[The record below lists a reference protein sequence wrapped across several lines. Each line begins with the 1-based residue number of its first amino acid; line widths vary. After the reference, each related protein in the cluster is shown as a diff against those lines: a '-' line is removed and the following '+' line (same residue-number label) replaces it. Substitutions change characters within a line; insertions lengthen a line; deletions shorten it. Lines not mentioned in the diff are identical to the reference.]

1 MSSACSASSP
11 VTADLRWRKETS
23 DEAPEG
29 QLVLDL
35 DGYEGPI
42 DVLLTLARD
51 QKVDLTRI
59 SILQLADQYLAF
71 VAEARRI
78 RLELAA
84 DYLVMA
90 AWLAYLKSRL
100 LLPEQDEEEPSGEDL
115 AQALAFQ
122 LQRLEAMQE
131 VGAKLVERP
140 RLGRDV
146 FARGAPEGIQVVS
159 KSIFDLSLYDLLKAY
174 TEHKRKEEYGTWRIQ
189 PTELYSMEDALQHLS
204 EMLGRL
210 PDWTALASFVPGA
223 AGNSLLSRSALAAH
237 FVASLELTKAG
248 KLELRQEGVFSP
260 IYLRRVRSHSAMS
273 PELRL
278 LEALIFASAEPLDER
293 TLADRLGSGVD
304 IGRLLAELKQDY
316 AGRGIDLVRTAGRW
330 SFRTAPD
337 LAEKLRVDAEVQRK
351 LSRATVE
358 TLAIIAYHQ
367 PVTRAEIESIRGV
380 ATSKG
385 TLDILMEAGWVR
397 PGKRRETPGRP
408 LTWITTDGFLDHF
421 GLESLRDLPNLED
434 LKASGLLD
442 SRPVLTSIQG
452 GVGGPA
458 ASEEELDNAQV
469 NLHGLPA
476 SPPLRAS
483 SMTIT
488 STVVTSVPATIAS
501 GIQAHIGDGV
511 RDAQDE
517 DAAMRCP

>member
-1 MSSACSASSP
+1 M
-11 VTADLRWRKETS
+11 T
-23 DEAPEG
+23 
-29 QLVLDL
+29 
-35 DGYEGPI
+35 
-42 DVLLTLARD
+42 
-51 QKVDLTRI
+51 
-59 SILQLADQYLAF
+59 
-71 VAEARRI
+71 
-78 RLELAA
+78 
-84 DYLVMA
+84 
-90 AWLAYLKSRL
+90 
-100 LLPEQDEEEPSGEDL
+100 
-115 AQALAFQ
+115 
-122 LQRLEAMQE
+122 
-131 VGAKLVERP
+131 
-140 RLGRDV
+140 
-146 FARGAPEGIQVVS
+146 
-159 KSIFDLSLYDLLKAY
+159 
-174 TEHKRKEEYGTWRIQ
+174 
-189 PTELYSMEDALQHLS
+189 
-204 EMLGRL
+204 
-210 PDWTALASFVPGA
+210 
-223 AGNSLLSRSALAAH
+223 
-237 FVASLELTKAG
+237 
-248 KLELRQEGVFSP
+248 
-260 IYLRRVRSHSAMS
+260 

-293 TLADRLGSGVD
+293 TLADRLGGGVD

-458 ASEEELDNAQV
+458 ASEEA
-469 NLHGLPA
+469 
-476 SPPLRAS
+476 
-483 SMTIT
+483 
-488 STVVTSVPATIAS
+488 
-501 GIQAHIGDGV
+501 
-511 RDAQDE
+511 
-517 DAAMRCP
+517 